1 LNTESEHC
9 LALWMNDGFVRIPA
23 SAMRRGASILLEKK
37 QSIGEEGV
45 EEVGGGKGYLISFF
59 FLLLLHVT
67 SHLTT
72 ETLIG
77 V

>member
-45 EEVGGGKGYLISFF
+45 EEGGGREKDI
-59 FLLLLHVT
+59 
-67 SHLTT
+67 
-72 ETLIG
+72 
-77 V
+77 

>member
-1 LNTESEHC
+1 LGECFWNPGSFLQTDIFFLNTESEHC

-45 EEVGGGKGYLISFF
+45 EEGGEREKDI
-59 FLLLLHVT
+59 
-67 SHLTT
+67 
-72 ETLIG
+72 
-77 V
+77 